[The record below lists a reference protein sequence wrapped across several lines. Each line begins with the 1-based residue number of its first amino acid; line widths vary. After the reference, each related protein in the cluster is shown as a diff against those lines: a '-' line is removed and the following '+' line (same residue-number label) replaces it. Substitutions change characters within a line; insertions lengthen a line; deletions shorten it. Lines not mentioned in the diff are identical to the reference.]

1 MPSEGRM
8 TVDERRKYLQVVA
21 PRYAKAKRPERSGLL
36 TEMAAVT
43 GLHRKCLLRL
53 LHGPALRRV
62 PKGPGCGAGRMERR
76 WPMWCEWFGR
86 VWTTSAPNA

>member
-1 MPSEGRM
+1 MPSEEGM
-8 TVDERRKYLQVVA
+8 TVDERRKYLKVAA

-53 LHGPALRRV
+53 LHGPTLRRA
-62 PKGPGCGAGRMERR
+62 PRGPGAAQG
-76 WPMWCEWFGR
+76 EWNGGG
-86 VWTTSAPNA
+86 